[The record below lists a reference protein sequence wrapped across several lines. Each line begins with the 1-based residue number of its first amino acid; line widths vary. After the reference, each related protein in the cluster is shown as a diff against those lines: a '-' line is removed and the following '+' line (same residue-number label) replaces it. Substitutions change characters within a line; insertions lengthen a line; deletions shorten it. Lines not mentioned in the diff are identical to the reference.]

1 MAIADLK
8 ALLGAAIKAGRS
20 ALRISQE
27 ELAYRADLHRT
38 YVSDVERGVRNPS
51 IASIQKLASALQISV
66 SVLFE
71 QTRDRS
77 QAKQLV
83 EILLVEDNPRDV

>member
-51 IASIQKLASALQISV
+51 IASIQKLAGALQISV

-77 QAKQLV
+77 QVKQLV